1 MRSDYEILVSREIR
15 RGKKD
20 PKDIAN
26 SLGLPEPV
34 VEVAMRRVSDNEY
47 KAKKIEITK
56 DSLKL
61 LIDVLILYLIIA
73 VLLRVVAWF

>member
-15 RGKKD
+15 KGKKD
-20 PKDIAN
+20 PKNIAK

-34 VEVAMRRVSDNEY
+34 VEVAMRRVSGNEE
-47 KAKKIEITK
+47 KAKKIEITE

>member
-15 RGKKD
+15 KGKKD
-20 PKDIAN
+20 PKDIAK

-34 VEVAMRRVSDNEY
+34 VEVAMRRVSDNEE
-47 KAKKIEITK
+47 KAKKIEITE

-73 VLLRVVAWF
+73 VLLRVVTWF